1 MENVSTELVA
11 TTTKNPSE
19 IEHNTISQNSQGQ
32 IITALSMLDTMYKD
46 NISAYAEKLHTC
58 TREIEN
64 KKNQLMLLFKEKEP
78 HSNTLISIEK
88 EVDYTLRLLEK
99 LTEDWCQKFIVI
111 TELDSEL
118 KHLNH
123 ASDERTNILR
133 ERNKTLKNLNTE
145 IEDTE
150 LSLLEHELEKQNILL
165 FLEPIERQIT
175 TLEQN
180 IQALES
186 EKRYIEASQLH
197 TLSPT
202 IKNGTPAL
210 LK

>member
-1 MENVSTELVA
+1 MENTSIELVA
-11 TTTKNPSE
+11 TNSSE
-19 IEHNTISQNSQGQ
+19 IEHNTLSQNSQGQ

-46 NISAYAEKLHTC
+46 NISAYAQKLHTC
-58 TREIEN
+58 TKEIEN
-64 KKNQLMLLFKEKEP
+64 IKNQLTLLFKEKAP
-78 HSNTLISIEK
+78 HTNSLISIEK
-88 EVDYTLRLLEK
+88 EVDYNLRLLER
-99 LTEDWCQKFIVI
+99 LTENWCQKSIVI

-123 ASDERTNILR
+123 ASNERKNILR
-133 ERNKTLKNLNTE
+133 ERKQTLKNLNTE

-165 FLEPIERQIT
+165 LLEPIERKIMS
-175 TLEQN
+175 LEHS
-180 IQALES
+180 IQVLES

-197 TLSPT
+197 ALSPT
-202 IKNGTPAL
+202 MQSDTPAL